1 MNQEK
6 IDKEVII
13 AVVAGIVILE
23 GIALLK
29 GLNGM
34 LLTTV
39 LAILAG
45 IGGWSL
51 PQLRTK

>member
-1 MNQEK
+1 MKKK
-6 IDKEVII
+6 IDKEVVIT
-13 AVVAGIVILE
+13 VVAGIVILE
-23 GIALLK
+23 TIALLK
-29 GLNGM
+29 GLDGV

>member
-1 MNQEK
+1 MKK
-6 IDKEVII
+6 IEKEVVI
-13 AVVAGIVILE
+13 AVILGIVVLE
-23 GIALLK
+23 TIALLK
-29 GLNGM
+29 GLDGV